1 MAKGTHT
8 GPQDT
13 QRDNKT
19 FKEVKRLLDK
29 QAKIKKTRKLED
41 DVIEDM

>member
-1 MAKGTHT
+1 MAKG
-8 GPQDT
+8 GIGQQDG

-29 QAKIKKTRKLED
+29 QAKLKRTRKMED

>member
-1 MAKGTHT
+1 MTKG
-8 GPQDT
+8 GFGQQDG

-29 QAKIKKTRKLED
+29 QAKLKRTRKMED

>member
-1 MAKGTHT
+1 MTSK
-8 GPQDT
+8 QDGV
-13 QRDNKT
+13 RDNKT

-29 QAKIKKTRKLED
+29 QAKVKRTRKLED